1 MYTQVCL
8 MRLFPLSIIFCLLV
22 SCHAQPKVLT
32 ADYTV
37 SNTLDLASVHK
48 FTFESEYALS
58 MMWNQ
63 KEERVLDDTLF
74 YIALSSAKDML
85 YVLNC
90 YSGKLRTLSFD
101 HLKKNGVISMWT
113 FYYHNHDSIF
123 LCLDR
128 FAVAAINRRFHGDYK
143 DIMLVNG
150 KGELICRYSLD
161 SLPDVYN
168 ETLQYGCHFPWDNH
182 LDERLFAG
190 GLLVDAVTK
199 KPYVTEKGFSVLNP
213 KVMALCMLLDG
224 SLRML
229 NVRYPAEI
237 HERKYDYP
245 PEIWVKVMNGKE
257 LLVGFSVTPIIY
269 RYDFESDTMTPLDAR
284 YDSTFLNTDS
294 SSMVKGRDYPMALFT
309 KPVWRASDAC
319 YVREVCFRHYKGYG
333 RSQLVELLDSSF
345 NHMGYVCADIKHGW
359 YDIRCHANGS
369 ITVADKGGY
378 ARHAVTLTGKMRWTG
393 LSSLERRSM
402 VKTPRNQSGHAKSM
416 RFSQVMQALQVP
428 DSSVVIVINLKY
440 PCGPCMEEL
449 ANFYRNHRQTLEAH
463 RVYYVYYDPETSDDA
478 SVRNIMKNYGVS
490 DARNVRVDHKLLG
503 RVTDVLPNGREA
515 QYTQFLILDFRK
527 NTLMLATP
535 AFRELMAELERIV
548 GMYENPE
555 SRRD

>member
-1 MYTQVCL
+1 

-37 SNTLDLASVHK
+37 SNTLDPASVHK

-58 MMWNQ
+58 MMWNH

-74 YIALSSAKDML
+74 YITLSSSLNPM

-90 YSGKLRTLSFD
+90 CSGELRAISFE
-101 HLKKNGVISMWT
+101 HLRNDGYYGIRT

-128 FAVAAINRRFHGDYK
+128 FVVTRCNRVFHKDYR
-143 DIMLVNG
+143 DILLVNS
-150 KGELICRYSLD
+150 KGEIIGRYSLD
-161 SLPDVYN
+161 SMPRICSYN
-168 ETLQYGCHFPWDNH
+168 SFFYGCLYPWDDH
-182 LDERLFAG
+182 LDERFFAG
-190 GLLVDAVTK
+190 GLLADATV
-199 KPYVTEKGFSVLNP
+199 
-213 KVMALCMLLDG
+213 KVPGRCEMQSDTFITNAKIMAYCRLSDS
-224 SLRML
+224 SLKML
-229 NVRYPAEI
+229 NIRRPKELYGKFE
-237 HERKYDYP
+237 YS

-333 RSQLVELLDSSF
+333 CSQLVELLDSSF
-345 NHMGYVCADIKHGW
+345 NHMGYVCADIKRGW
-359 YDIRCHANGS
+359 YDIRCHADGS

-449 ANFYRNHRQTLEAH
+449 ANFYRNHRQALEAH
-463 RVYYVYYDPETSDDA
+463 RIYYVYYDPETSDDA

-548 GMYENPE
+548 GLYENLE
-555 SRRD
+555 IIE